1 MKAWEILVTATV
13 TMVVVYLFVAN
24 AQGASQ
30 VINAGATGWANLVT
44 AFQGRR
50 QMSFRNFVVI
60 SIGLVILYVLLTKSE
75 IYRGVFTKL
84 VEWTARGVTVL
95 TTGKTE

>member
-13 TMVVVYLFVAN
+13 IMVVVYLMVIN
-24 AQGASQ
+24 AQGTSQ

-50 QMSFRNFVVI
+50 
-60 SIGLVILYVLLTKSE
+60 
-75 IYRGVFTKL
+75 
-84 VEWTARGVTVL
+84 
-95 TTGKTE
+95 

>member
-1 MKAWEILVTATV
+1 MRAWEILVTATV

-30 VINAGATGWANLVT
+30 VINAGSKGWADLVT

-50 QMSFRNFVVI
+50 
-60 SIGLVILYVLLTKSE
+60 
-75 IYRGVFTKL
+75 
-84 VEWTARGVTVL
+84 
-95 TTGKTE
+95 